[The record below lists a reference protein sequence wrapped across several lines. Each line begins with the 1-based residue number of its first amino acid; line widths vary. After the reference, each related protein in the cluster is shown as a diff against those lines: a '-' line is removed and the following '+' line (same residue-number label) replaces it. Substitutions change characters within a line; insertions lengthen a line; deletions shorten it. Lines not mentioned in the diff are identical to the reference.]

1 MEKEK
6 TEYPDITLG
15 NKKTTTNEEKI
26 KLFKQC
32 LETIFITARTQ
43 TSDQEKE
50 LIEMDILNDND
61 LEIKLN
67 ENHIDI
73 NIEELTIIVNK

>member
-6 TEYPDITLG
+6 IEYPNLTLG
-15 NKKTTTNEEKI
+15 NKATTNEEKI

-43 TSDQEKE
+43 
-50 LIEMDILNDND
+50 NF
-61 LEIKLN
+61 
-67 ENHIDI
+67 
-73 NIEELTIIVNK
+73 

>member
-6 TEYPDITLG
+6 IEYPDLTLG

-43 TSDQEKE
+43 
-50 LIEMDILNDND
+50 NF
-61 LEIKLN
+61 
-67 ENHIDI
+67 
-73 NIEELTIIVNK
+73 